1 MGRRNKYRKYFYSS
15 FVEEKAKVSWLVR
28 RVRREGE
35 SLQYYRSSAEDSKGN
50 EKWEVLI
57 KGGDIMVK
65 H

>member
-1 MGRRNKYRKYFYSS
+1 M
-15 FVEEKAKVSWLVR
+15 SWLVR